1 MRGPL
6 QGVPGSSAGKE
17 SIFKAGDPGL
27 IPGSGRSVGE
37 GNRYPLQYSDLEN
50 SMDHIVHGVAKSR
63 TGLNDFHF
71 HLSGKARC
79 CECVV
84 GGEQTSVRSKIQSAL
99 VELETEV

>member
-1 MRGPL
+1 M
-6 QGVPGSSAGKE
+6 
-17 SIFKAGDPGL
+17 